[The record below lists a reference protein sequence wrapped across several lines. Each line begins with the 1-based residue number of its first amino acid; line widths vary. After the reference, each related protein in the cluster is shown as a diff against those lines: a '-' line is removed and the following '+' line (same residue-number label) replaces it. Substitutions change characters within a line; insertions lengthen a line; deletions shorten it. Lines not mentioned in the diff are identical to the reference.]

1 MGAVSPTDK
10 RSVATELFAKIPVL
24 GRVKLAS
31 LAGNLRGD
39 PKDVTAQIDA
49 HIAKGEATLILEDKV
64 LYITAEVDVKFLGSR
79 KTGKHKLLTLP

>member
-1 MGAVSPTDK
+1 MGTVSPTDK

-39 PKDVTAQIDA
+39 PKDVRAQIDA
-49 HIAKGEATLILEDKV
+49 CISKGEATLILEDILKFSTSPRRSMSSFWE
-64 LYITAEVDVKFLGSR
+64 TARQASINC
-79 KTGKHKLLTLP
+79 

>member
-1 MGAVSPTDK
+1 MGTVSLK

-39 PKDVTAQIDA
+39 PKDVRAQIDA
-49 HIAKGEATLILEDKV
+49 HISKGEATLLLEDK
-64 LYITAEVDVKFLGSR
+64 LKFSTSPR
-79 KTGKHKLLTLP
+79 RSM